1 MYSLSPGYAFFF
13 TMLSAAIFA
22 LSINLLITK
31 QHKIANPIFSLARA
45 LASFIST
52 WLLWGAVH
60 GENNGETAITHIGL
74 LQYLALQHT
83 RVPEQQWL
91 SQPVISWPHLGMTIV
106 LTAGAIFILSFI
118 LSRLGAI
125 SDRQR

>member
-1 MYSLSPGYAFFF
+1 
-13 TMLSAAIFA
+13 MLSAAIFA